1 MSRRKTRSVRGARPG
16 VLPPAVRPIS
26 PVWIAIGLVALTAIV
41 FAPVRQFSFVNWDD
55 QSYITENPNIGEG
68 LTWHSVR
75 WALTTGYSPYWHPMT
90 WLSHLLDV
98 QLFGLDAGPHH
109 VTSLLLHCLGTLA
122 VFVLFRRMTAAT
134 GRSAFLAAMFAV
146 HPLHVESVA
155 WIAERKD
162 VLSTLFWA
170 LALLAYVA
178 YVRRPTIGR
187 YVGVVGLFALALMS
201 KPMVVTLPFVLL
213 LVDVWPLKRVR
224 FTRADATVWRR
235 VALEKLP
242 LLALAL
248 CTSIATVIVQQR
260 VGAMASFDVLP
271 WRLRAANAT
280 VAYVE
285 YVWKTIW
292 PTDLAAFY
300 PYHVYATWQVLCAAL
315 LIVGTSAL
323 VIRAR
328 HERPYLLVGWFW
340 YLITL
345 APVIGLLQAG
355 EQRIADRFMY
365 VPMIGLLTV
374 VSWGVFDLV
383 ERWGGAVRWVPM
395 AASAVVVASAITAR
409 AQVEHWTDSVTLWEH
424 ATRATPDSYI
434 AFENLG
440 QALRERGQL
449 EEAAA
454 NYQRALALAPAGS
467 PAYQAVIYNSLG
479 LVVTRQGRGDVA
491 IAHFVAA
498 ARLNPQFAEAQSN
511 LGNALAASNR
521 LSEAVE
527 HYRAAV
533 SIKPDFTEA
542 LVGLGSA
549 LVSQNKAEEAVAAY
563 NDALRMDPRLAQAHN
578 GLGAALAM
586 QGQDDRALTEYAEAL
601 RLKPDLPTA
610 HLNIAV
616 LQIKQGRMAE
626 ARQHLETALAVDPTY
641 EPARQVLARVSAAGG
656 GAE

>member
-1 MSRRKTRSVRGARPG
+1 M
-16 VLPPAVRPIS
+16 
-26 PVWIAIGLVALTAIV
+26 
-41 FAPVRQFSFVNWDD
+41 
-55 QSYITENPNIGEG
+55 
-68 LTWHSVR
+68 
-75 WALTTGYSPYWHPMT
+75 
-90 WLSHLLDV
+90 
-98 QLFGLDAGPHH
+98 
-109 VTSLLLHCLGTLA
+109 
-122 VFVLFRRMTAAT
+122 
-134 GRSAFLAAMFAV
+134 
-146 HPLHVESVA
+146 
-155 WIAERKD
+155 
-162 VLSTLFWA
+162 
-170 LALLAYVA
+170 
-178 YVRRPTIGR
+178 
-187 YVGVVGLFALALMS
+187 
-201 KPMVVTLPFVLL
+201 
-213 LVDVWPLKRVR
+213 
-224 FTRADATVWRR
+224 
-235 VALEKLP
+235 
-242 LLALAL
+242 
-248 CTSIATVIVQQR
+248 
-260 VGAMASFDVLP
+260 
-271 WRLRAANAT
+271 
-280 VAYVE
+280 
-285 YVWKTIW
+285 
-292 PTDLAAFY
+292 
-300 PYHVYATWQVLCAAL
+300 
-315 LIVGTSAL
+315 GTSAL

-563 NDALRMDPRLAQAHN
+563 NDALRIDPRLAQAHN